1 MENRYDQQDI
11 YDIYDIS
18 KINTETLNLILK
30 KLNENKIT
38 RHHEKKI
45 FRIGEILSTKI
56 RTCKYVGTSTSSS
69 QAKSHLQVKFISPD
83 EKGIICVSI
92 LTDKYCDLI

>member
-1 MENRYDQQDI
+1 MENRYDQQ
-11 YDIYDIS
+11 DIYDIS

-56 RTCKYVGTSTSSS
+56 RTCKYVGTSSS